1 MPLNV
6 TFDPPVLTLTPS
18 GGARPRSTG
27 DRPASDPIDA
37 EALLVEA
44 LAPGF
49 TVAVES
55 ARAESLTHLD
65 TVDGRLQ
72 KAGIDLAHLPRRRRM
87 VALTAG
93 RQIEQP
99 VTGSWPRLASDLPA
113 GEVTD
118 LVAPAAWIRALIPYA
133 STQAETTT
141 YAIRNG
147 DGKTVVR
154 VHWTTGELTKPS
166 TAALPARVGIEVL
179 RGYGPEA
186 ARVRKA
192 LTKNTPLVESDQ
204 SWFATVRSL
213 PAPRQRRGG
222 LPVSSPAG
230 LVPDPR
236 CC

>member
-6 TFDPPVLTLTPS
+6 TFDPPVLTLTTN
-18 GGARPRSTG
+18 GGARSRSTG
-27 DRPASDPIDA
+27 DRPANEPIDA

-44 LAPGF
+44 LAPVF
-49 TVAVES
+49 TVAVE
-55 ARAESLTHLD
+55 ATRAETLTHLD

-87 VALTAG
+87 VSLTSSG
-93 RQIEQP
+93 QIEQP
-99 VTGSWPRLASDLPA
+99 VTGTWPRLASELPA

-118 LVAPAAWIRALIPYA
+118 LVAPAAWIRALVPYA

-166 TAALPARVGIEVL
+166 EAALPARVGD
-179 RGYGPEA
+179 RGA
-186 ARVRKA
+186 ARV
-192 LTKNTPLVESDQ
+192 PLRGRPRSQVVDQ
-204 SWFATVRSL
+204 EH
-213 PAPRQRRGG
+213 
-222 LPVSSPAG
+222 PAG
-230 LVPDPR
+230 GE
-236 CC
+236 